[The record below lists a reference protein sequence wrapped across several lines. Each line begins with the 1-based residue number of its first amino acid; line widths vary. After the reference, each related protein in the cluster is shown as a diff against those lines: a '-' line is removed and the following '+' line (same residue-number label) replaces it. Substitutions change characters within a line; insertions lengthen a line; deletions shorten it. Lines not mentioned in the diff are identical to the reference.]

1 MTFDPIT
8 TGIIAAVGVGLAKVG
23 ETAVV
28 DAYNG
33 VKSLIVKKFGKE
45 SQLKKAVDA
54 LEERP
59 DSESRK
65 GMVKEE
71 VEAAKAHEDAD
82 LLAAAKTLL
91 AALEKLEQQRPGVTG
106 LNYEQIR
113 TAFISIG
120 TVTVKTEGQ
129 MNVLNMKD
137 VVATQGISA
146 NEVHLEQSS
155 SK

>member
-1 MTFDPIT
+1 MTFDPLT
-8 TGIIAAVGVGLAKVG
+8 TGIIAAVGAGLAKVG

-71 VEAAKAHEDAD
+71 VEAANADKDPD
-82 LLAAAKTLL
+82 LLAAANLLL
-91 AALEKLEQQRPGVTG
+91 AALKKSSDATGVKIGDTIIEGSLTAEQVVAEGAGSTG
-106 LNYEQIR
+106 LEVASSTIKQDVRLGNVG
-113 TAFISIG
+113 A
-120 TVTVKTEGQ
+120 KTSP
-129 MNVLNMKD
+129 N
-137 VVATQGISA
+137 
-146 NEVHLEQSS
+146 
-155 SK
+155 

>member
-1 MTFDPIT
+1 MTFDPLT
-8 TGIIAAVGVGLAKVG
+8 TGIIAAVGAGLAKVG

-82 LLAAAKTLL
+82 LLAAANLLL
-91 AALEKLEQQRPGVTG
+91 AALKKLKNSSGATGAKIGDTIIEGSLTAEQVVAEGPNSTG
-106 LNYEQIR
+106 LE
-113 TAFISIG
+113 
-120 TVTVKTEGQ
+120 VTSSTIKQDVRLGKLGAKTSP
-129 MNVLNMKD
+129 N
-137 VVATQGISA
+137 
-146 NEVHLEQSS
+146 
-155 SK
+155 

>member
-8 TGIIAAVGVGLAKVG
+8 TGIIAAVGAGLAKVG

-71 VEAAKAHEDAD
+71 VEAANADKDPD
-82 LLAAAKTLL
+82 LLAAANLLL
-91 AALEKLEQQRPGVTG
+91 AALKKSSDATGVKIGDTIIEGSLTAEQVVAEGPNSTG
-106 LNYEQIR
+106 LE
-113 TAFISIG
+113 
-120 TVTVKTEGQ
+120 VTSSTIKQDVRLGKLGAKTSP
-129 MNVLNMKD
+129 N
-137 VVATQGISA
+137 
-146 NEVHLEQSS
+146 
-155 SK
+155 

>member
-8 TGIIAAVGVGLAKVG
+8 TGIIAAVGAGLAKVG

-45 SQLKKAVDA
+45 NQLKKAVDA

-65 GMVKEE
+65 GIVKEE

-82 LLAAAKTLL
+82 LLAAAKLL
-91 AALEKLEQQRPGVTG
+91 LEALAKLEERQPGPTGVELKLIRGASLTIDNIIASGTGVKAENIKVKGDINISNVTAG
-106 LNYEQIR
+106 LR
-113 TAFISIG
+113 
-120 TVTVKTEGQ
+120 
-129 MNVLNMKD
+129 D
-137 VVATQGISA
+137 
-146 NEVHLEQSS
+146 

>member
-1 MTFDPIT
+1 MTFDPLT
-8 TGIIAAVGVGLAKVG
+8 TGIIAAVGAGLAKVG

-82 LLAAAKTLL
+82 LLAAANLLL
-91 AALEKLEQQRPGVTG
+91 AALKKSSDATGVKIGDTIIEGSLTAEQVVAEGAGSTG
-106 LNYEQIR
+106 LEVASSTIKQDVRLGNVG
-113 TAFISIG
+113 A
-120 TVTVKTEGQ
+120 KTSP
-129 MNVLNMKD
+129 N
-137 VVATQGISA
+137 
-146 NEVHLEQSS
+146 
-155 SK
+155 

>member
-8 TGIIAAVGVGLAKVG
+8 TGIIAAVGAGLAKVG

-71 VEAAKAHEDAD
+71 VEAANADKDPD
-82 LLAAAKTLL
+82 LLAAANLLL
-91 AALEKLEQQRPGVTG
+91 AALKKSSDATGVKIGDTIIEGSLTAEQVVAEGAGSTG
-106 LNYEQIR
+106 LE
-113 TAFISIG
+113 
-120 TVTVKTEGQ
+120 
-129 MNVLNMKD
+129 
-137 VVATQGISA
+137 VASSTIKQD
-146 NEVHLEQSS
+146 VHLGNVGAKTSPN
-155 SK
+155 

>member
-1 MTFDPIT
+1 MTFDPLT
-8 TGIIAAVGVGLAKVG
+8 TGIIAAVGAGLAKVG

-71 VEAAKAHEDAD
+71 VEAANADKDPD
-82 LLAAAKTLL
+82 LLAAANLLL
-91 AALEKLEQQRPGVTG
+91 AALKKSSDATGVKIGDTIIEGSLTAEQ
-106 LNYEQIR
+106 
-113 TAFISIG
+113 
-120 TVTVKTEGQ
+120 
-129 MNVLNMKD
+129 
-137 VVATQGISA
+137 VVAEGAGSMGL
-146 NEVHLEQSS
+146 EVASS
-155 SK
+155 TIKQDVRLGNVGAKTSPN

>member
-1 MTFDPIT
+1 MTFDPLT
-8 TGIIAAVGVGLAKVG
+8 TGIIAAVGAGLAKVG

-82 LLAAAKTLL
+82 LLAAANLLL
-91 AALEKLEQQRPGVTG
+91 AALKKLKNSSGATGAKIGDTIIEGSLTAEQVVAEGPNSTG
-106 LNYEQIR
+106 LE
-113 TAFISIG
+113 
-120 TVTVKTEGQ
+120 
-129 MNVLNMKD
+129 
-137 VVATQGISA
+137 VANSTIKQD
-146 NEVHLEQSS
+146 VHLGNVGAKTSPN
-155 SK
+155 

>member
-1 MTFDPIT
+1 MTFDPLT
-8 TGIIAAVGVGLAKVG
+8 TGIIAAVGAGLAKVG

-45 SQLKKAVDA
+45 SQLKKAVDV

-71 VEAAKAHEDAD
+71 VEAANADKDPD
-82 LLAAAKTLL
+82 LLAAANLLL
-91 AALEKLEQQRPGVTG
+91 AALKKSSGAKVIDTIIEGSMTVEQAVAEGAGSTG
-106 LNYEQIR
+106 LEVANSTIKKDMHLGNVG
-113 TAFISIG
+113 A
-120 TVTVKTEGQ
+120 KTSP
-129 MNVLNMKD
+129 N
-137 VVATQGISA
+137 
-146 NEVHLEQSS
+146 
-155 SK
+155 